1 MPTYEYTCKKCG
13 KRFSLLMRISE
24 HDKKKVRCPKCDS
37 SQVAQSVL
45 SFFAT
50 TSKKS

>member
-13 KRFSLLMRISE
+13 KKFSEVLRISE
-24 HDKKKVRCPKCDS
+24 HEKKKVRCPKCQS
-37 SQVAQSVL
+37 VAVAQVPQA
-45 SFFAT
+45 FFAT

>member
-1 MPTYEYTCKKCG
+1 MPTYEYECKKCG
-13 KRFSLLMRISE
+13 KKFAVVMRISE
-24 HDKKKVRCPKCDS
+24 HEKKKAKCTKCDS
-37 SQVAQSVL
+37 KQVVQRVQ